1 MELGELVVSDR
12 LTITED
18 GIFATDTT
26 GAETFSLF
34 ANTGNAAFEG
44 DITGASGTIGGVRL
58 DNDGLSAT
66 EFSINSDG
74 SATFEGDISG
84 ASGTIGGVRLDSN
97 GLSANDFSIDS
108 DGNATFE
115 GDISGASGTI
125 GGVTLDNDGLSLG
138 SSDGNHMS

>member
-58 DNDGLSAT
+58 DDDGLSAN
-66 EFSINSDG
+66 EFSID
-74 SATFEGDISG
+74 
-84 ASGTIGGVRLDSN
+84 
-97 GLSANDFSIDS
+97 
-108 DGNATFE
+108 
-115 GDISGASGTI
+115 
-125 GGVTLDNDGLSLG
+125 DNGLSLG